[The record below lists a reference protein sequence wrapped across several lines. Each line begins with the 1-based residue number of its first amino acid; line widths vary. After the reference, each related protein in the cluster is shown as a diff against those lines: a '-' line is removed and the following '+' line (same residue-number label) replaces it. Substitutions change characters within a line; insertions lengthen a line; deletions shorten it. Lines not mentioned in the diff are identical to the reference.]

1 MDLPKRKPNRLVH
14 YDYSRA
20 GAYFVT
26 ICTEERRKIL
36 CDIVGDGLPVPK
48 DPGII
53 AEEMIRKIPE
63 KYASVCV
70 DHYVVMPNHI
80 HILLRITEHGGTG
93 NPSPTLGNIV
103 GWYKYQATR
112 QINEIAGTP
121 GRRIFQRSFHD
132 HVIRDER
139 DYQRIWNYI
148 DGNPLRWKED
158 CFYCP

>member
-1 MDLPKRKPNRLVH
+1 MDLPKRKRNRLVH

-36 CDIVGDGLPVPK
+36 CDILGDGKPVPK

-53 AEEMIRKIPE
+53 AEEIIRKIPE

-80 HILLRITEHGGTG
+80 HMLLRITEHSGTG
-93 NPSPTLGNIV
+93 IPSRLARESSGDRKMRNLFSFASALRKSLRLRD
-103 GWYKYQATR
+103 KYFSLKA
-112 QINEIAGTP
+112 P
-121 GRRIFQRSFHD
+121 
-132 HVIRDER
+132 
-139 DYQRIWNYI
+139 
-148 DGNPLRWKED
+148 
-158 CFYCP
+158 